1 MTTTESTALAVRD
14 SLTDAQIQQRIKL
27 HRAPGFGLERAA
39 PAALNLL
46 FLYCQKHQLL
56 PGDDVTLYDG
66 KPFLQISG
74 VVKAM
79 RRHPEYRG
87 YACRPLNAADKEAWG
102 YDAGDIV
109 IECTIRTDRW
119 GEISARGKV
128 SKDEAAG
135 VQRAGARLNPVA
147 RLHPVE
153 MAEKRAIARA
163 QRAAFGLDAVVDE
176 EEFEQ
181 AAHTVITERND
192 PARIAAG
199 AARYDEVIAPNY
211 DEDLPIAISA
221 APEPQPVAAESEP
234 ADADLLQAA
243 RERNKEA
250 CDQAE
255 AIGVKG
261 VRQLRA
267 QAADTLED
275 IERKTFEAEE
285 RTRSRN
291 NEIDASMAAQS
302 SGQAQAF

>member
-14 SLTDAQIQQRIKL
+14 LLTDAQIQQRIKL
-27 HRAPGFGLERAA
+27 HRSPGFGLERAT
-39 PAALNLL
+39 PAALNIL

-66 KPFLQISG
+66 KPFLQIGG

-119 GEISARGKV
+119 GEITARGKV

-181 AAHTVITERND
+181 AAQTVITERND

-199 AARYDEVIAPNY
+199 AAKYDEVIPPNY
-211 DEDLPIAISA
+211 DEDLPMAITA
-221 APEPQPVAAESEP
+221 APETAPAAAETEP
-234 ADADLLQAA
+234 EDAELLQVA
-243 RERNKEA
+243 RERNESACKEA
-250 CDQAE
+250 E
-255 AIGVKG
+255 EIGVKG
-261 VRQLRA
+261 VKQLRWA
-267 QAADTLED
+267 KTDTIED
-275 IERKTFEAEE
+275 IERKTFETEE

-291 NEIDASMAAQS
+291 NELDLAAAQS
-302 SGQAQAF
+302 SGQAAFS